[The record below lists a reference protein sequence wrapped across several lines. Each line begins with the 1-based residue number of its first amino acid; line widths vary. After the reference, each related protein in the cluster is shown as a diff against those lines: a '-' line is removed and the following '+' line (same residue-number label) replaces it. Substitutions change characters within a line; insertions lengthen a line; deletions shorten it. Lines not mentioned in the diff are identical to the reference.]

1 MRRTLSHP
9 VPGLLL
15 NSVVLGGMVL
25 GGVVLA
31 VCPLA
36 GLAQVCPP
44 AAARPPA
51 KGIVCAKSGA
61 PCSPVTDGIGS
72 TGKCTTE
79 GSPADGTTCECKGAP
94 APSYALTLSP
104 FTPPSLTDPAGGVAN
119 STVTV
124 TPLNGYTGSINL
136 TCTVSGGH
144 PPLPS
149 CPNPS
154 SVTVTGGAVT
164 SGLSVTADRL
174 TTMAT
179 YTITVTA
186 VDGSQ
191 LQPNNG
197 PQSLTLQV
205 DHHYTVGGGGIALLT
220 LAGLIA
226 LWSMGRLWRVK
237 RADLQ

>member
-1 MRRTLSHP
+1 MKRTPCYP
-9 VPGLLL
+9 VLGLL
-15 NSVVLGGMVL
+15 VI
-25 GGVVLA
+25 GVVLA
-31 VCPLA
+31 GVVLTVSPRA
-36 GLAQVCPP
+36 SFAQVCPSV
-44 AAARPPA
+44 AAKPPA
-51 KGIVCAKSGA
+51 RGIVCAKSGA

-104 FTPPSLTDPAGGVAN
+104 FTPSSLTDPAGGVAN
-119 STVTV
+119 STVIV
-124 TPLNGYTGSINL
+124 TPLNGYTGSINFM
-136 TCTVSGGH
+136 CTVTGGR
-144 PPLPS
+144 PQLPS

-186 VDGSQ
+186 VDASQ

-205 DHHYTVGGGGIALLT
+205 EHHYTVGGGGIALLT
-220 LAGLIA
+220 LAGLLA
-226 LWSMGRLWRVK
+226 LWSMGRLWRGK
-237 RADLQ
+237 RADLR